1 MVRFNQNI
9 PTLPLTKFRL
19 TNTCYILLFIGLLL
33 IRVFF
38 NTVLPLMDQT
48 EARYSEI
55 ARIMHETANWVVLQ
69 IDYGVPFWAKPPLS
83 TWAGALSLT
92 LFGISA
98 FAVRLPYFLV
108 CVIIALSIGRYQ
120 ASKGHSF
127 WLPGIILLTL
137 PEFYLHAGVVSTD
150 AFLLFS
156 VIVVMLSFWEAL
168 QPDAKPF
175 WGYLFFLGMGLGVLS
190 KGPIIGIIT
199 LPPLLF
205 WSWRTGNFLRALK
218 TAPWLLGS
226 LIFLLISIPWYVMA
240 EHRSP
245 GFIDYFI
252 VGEHFNRYL
261 NSEWKGDKYGFP
273 KQQPFG
279 VIWFFFV
286 AFTFPWITAGIRLL
300 FQTKLKGSFNP
311 WNLYLLCWMLWPL
324 LFFTSS
330 KSLIHPYILPSL
342 VPFALLIANAWDR
355 LAYRMVYLA
364 VAAGIPIVLFIVY
377 LSGSVDSIL
386 KNNTDKYLI
395 ESAHN
400 HALYSLNHKSYS
412 SRFYS
417 KGQIQEIDKEEL
429 IEQLEKTTPFWI
441 LIRNQE
447 RQSLSE
453 KELDVLELADQNAKK
468 GIYFFSGVEQ
478 GNGKNEKKTPKQFY
492 NKINR

>member
-1 MVRFNQNI
+1 M
-9 PTLPLTKFRL
+9 T
-19 TNTCYILLFIGLLL
+19 
-33 IRVFF
+33 
-38 NTVLPLMDQT
+38 
-48 EARYSEI
+48 
-55 ARIMHETANWVVLQ
+55 
-69 IDYGVPFWAKPPLS
+69 
-83 TWAGALSLT
+83 
-92 LFGISA
+92 
-98 FAVRLPYFLV
+98 
-108 CVIIALSIGRYQ
+108 
-120 ASKGHSF
+120 
-127 WLPGIILLTL
+127 
-137 PEFYLHAGVVSTD
+137 
-150 AFLLFS
+150 
-156 VIVVMLSFWEAL
+156 
-168 QPDAKPF
+168 
-175 WGYLFFLGMGLGVLS
+175 
-190 KGPIIGIIT
+190 
-199 LPPLLF
+199 
-205 WSWRTGNFLRALK
+205 
-218 TAPWLLGS
+218 
-226 LIFLLISIPWYVMA
+226 

-300 FQTKLKGSFNP
+300 FQTKLKGNFNP

-447 RQSLSE
+447 RQLLSE

-478 GNGKNEKKTPKQFY
+478 GNGKNE
-492 NKINR
+492 